1 MKRFLKIFIVAFAI
15 ALVMSVTSVF
25 AFANGNSTGV
35 LYKIYDGEGKLVKD
49 GTAANE
55 LCDDLTALKTDARVV
70 LLKDINVGE
79 TRTLISGS
87 ADTPI
92 TVDFDLAGNEMIF
105 TGKNNTVH
113 FTVGAHA
120 TFNIFSSSAGGH
132 ISASAISES
141 GANAG
146 DPVFAASYATS
157 VLNIGEY
164 KEANGTTYSGDN
176 LTLSAIA
183 MISTGGQN
191 GSEINVKG
199 GTYIRI
205 PTGDHRG
212 FIMLRSGETRVNI
225 KSAKILANS
234 GSMFVLTADRASV
247 LVEDSIISGY
257 GSGNPSLVNIGM
269 TGTSKNSFF
278 AELTLKNST
287 VFTSIQTP
295 EFEGD
300 DIETATQRGTLL
312 LEGINSFE
320 GSAVDVDV
328 LNGISGV
335 EDAAVARIGY
345 TYSMRGF
352 GREYAYTVL
361 NSETGEY
368 DSVPISVKEVSA
380 AVTVVPQS
388 ETADC
393 IISNGVIS
401 LNEVWYT
408 GADIEPNVSSS
419 VESVPG
425 VCKFKWSYKLGSGG
439 KRIYTIAPVADF
451 NLLLSYSY
459 HGGVYSNLYIPKVFY
474 EEYMDDL
481 YATYG
486 GKPINEDR
494 FSPAKVGD
502 DEYYKVSIPGV
513 ESYAVYLPGVIE
525 GKTFAFE
532 ADISLA
538 DYVNE
543 LLKGELSAEKAQ
555 SVYDLCLYAIN
566 YLSDKAEYAEDIAY
580 FGEVITDKALT
591 FDRTDIYAFL
601 NDSETD
607 VSYLAENFGAV
618 GFNTSGVLTVAIP
631 EGYEGVLKIGFDE
644 LERVYEIEGGKCD
657 GARLISII
665 LPFENLSKNLTFKL
679 YDESGNLVAKEG
691 DDLTATYSIAE
702 CYSRMSDGDRTL
714 LKSALA
720 LYYSL
725 SKIK

>member
-15 ALVMSVTSVF
+15 ALVMSVTSVY

-79 TRTLISGS
+79 TRSLISGT
-87 ADTPI
+87 AETPI

-113 FTVGAHA
+113 FAVGAHA

-146 DPVFAASYATS
+146 DPVFAVSYATS

-225 KSAKILANS
+225 KSAKILANG

-257 GSGNPSLVNIGM
+257 GSSDPNLVNIGM

-335 EDAAVARIGY
+335 EDAAVARIGC

-352 GREYAYTVL
+352 GREYAYMVL

-368 DSVPISVKEVSA
+368 DSVPISIKGVSTT
-380 AVTVVPQS
+380 VTVVPQS

-513 ESYAVYLPGVIE
+513 ESYAVYLPGIIG

-532 ADISLA
+532 AEISLA
-538 DYVNE
+538 DYVKE
-543 LLKGELSAEKAQ
+543 LLKAELSAEKAQ

-601 NDSETD
+601 NDSATD

-631 EGYEGVLKIGFDE
+631 EGYEGTLKIGFDE
-644 LERVYEIEGGKCD
+644 LERVYEIEGGKCN

-702 CYSRMSDGDRTL
+702 CYSGMSDGDRTL

-720 LYYSL
+720 LYYSM